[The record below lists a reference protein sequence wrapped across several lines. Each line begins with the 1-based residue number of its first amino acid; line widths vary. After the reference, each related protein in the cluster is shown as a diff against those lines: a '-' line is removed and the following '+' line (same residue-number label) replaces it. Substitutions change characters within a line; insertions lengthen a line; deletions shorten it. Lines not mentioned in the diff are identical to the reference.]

1 MEFTKLT
8 DAQLLEMSPEQLSA
22 YALTVS
28 TAIGLQYSTIAS
40 DLVVQAQYDYMI
52 LTSQSTITGL
62 DYEIT
67 ANDNAIIAA
76 DIRTAQID
84 AENAAIDSTIASY
97 QTQIT
102 SFDKVISDSDRAI
115 TALTAESAQIDAD
128 IAKTDAEFISSAT
141 GYSSMYLTYMAKEIL
156 YQNCLSDIS
165 TTSSLYDV
173 AAAEENFFLRN
184 LEESTANVVA
194 RTAELSSLYL
204 QGDQIQ
210 SSLSQYVIDETLANA
225 ALASTNIGI
234 AAISSV
240 YATALINQQY
250 FQQTSTLRGIDDSLT
265 AAQTAVTSARAL
277 AAAKPTDTVLA
288 AAATMAQQRLTT
300 LTTSKTSLTAE
311 VTALQALVTDATAI
325 SLDTA
330 ISAAEAA
337 IQLETINVSTFQGYA
352 DAASAEI
359 VYYST
364 MFEQANVEIVS
375 SLAAVELYSSLYN
388 SSIAGS
394 NALMLL
400 VTQDTSSISGQ
411 QAEVDAISI
420 AVNSLNIQYDQYVS
434 SFNGWISY
442 SSLMNKEIEKADADL
457 ILFSTLYEST
467 SVVVKSLSN
476 DLDQIQSSIVGND
489 SDIYTLS
496 TILESEIVNMIAH
509 QADVAA
515 SFNQEEYSA
524 YQFRETYVRLR
535 RADAQKYYD
544 ACIVQQVQNTSTQ
557 NATLKAQAGPSA
569 FTPLPINLN
578 TPAINLAYTNLTT
591 ITSFLDTFS
600 NIYTNYNIQTTNLEG
615 VSTSIGNQRTA
626 YSTVTF
632 FTKMTRLNPTNP
644 NIGQSFSNAQTAFIA
659 NQTTTNNLM
668 NNVALTQ
675 VQINAAKNR
684 FLTTYHAVFL
694 SSDIMANESTIS
706 SFLIAGFNGA
716 ATA

>member
-173 AAAEENFFLRN
+173 AAAEEKFFLRN

-265 AAQTAVTSARAL
+265 AAQTAVTSAKAL

>member
-40 DLVVQAQYDYMI
+40 DLVIQAQYDYMI

-173 AAAEENFFLRN
+173 AAAEEKFFLRN

>member
-1 MEFTKLT
+1 M
-8 DAQLLEMSPEQLSA
+8 
-22 YALTVS
+22 
-28 TAIGLQYSTIAS
+28 
-40 DLVVQAQYDYMI
+40 
-52 LTSQSTITGL
+52 
-62 DYEIT
+62 
-67 ANDNAIIAA
+67 
-76 DIRTAQID
+76 
-84 AENAAIDSTIASY
+84 
-97 QTQIT
+97 
-102 SFDKVISDSDRAI
+102 
-115 TALTAESAQIDAD
+115 
-128 IAKTDAEFISSAT
+128 
-141 GYSSMYLTYMAKEIL
+141 
-156 YQNCLSDIS
+156 
-165 TTSSLYDV
+165 
-173 AAAEENFFLRN
+173 
-184 LEESTANVVA
+184 
-194 RTAELSSLYL
+194 
-204 QGDQIQ
+204 
-210 SSLSQYVIDETLANA
+210 
-225 ALASTNIGI
+225 
-234 AAISSV
+234 
-240 YATALINQQY
+240 
-250 FQQTSTLRGIDDSLT
+250 T
-265 AAQTAVTSARAL
+265 AAQTAVTSAKAL

>member
-40 DLVVQAQYDYMI
+40 DLVVQAQYEYMI

-173 AAAEENFFLRN
+173 AAAEEKFFLRN

-632 FTKMTRLNPTNP
+632 FTKMTRLNPTNT